1 MKTKRKAMERL
12 RRRATVDAELRSM
25 TISWGGRNTE
35 PYYLKA
41 PRRAYSSAP
50 LAMEIV
56 EGVGVPFTI
65 TSKAVAK
72 VKDDHIERYALR
84 NERQTLTTKF
94 GQCLTGTSIHGIERQ
109 LAFVKS
115 MVFMSHGRI
124 LASSCG

>member
-1 MKTKRKAMERL
+1 
-12 RRRATVDAELRSM
+12 
-25 TISWGGRNTE
+25 
-35 PYYLKA
+35 
-41 PRRAYSSAP
+41 
-50 LAMEIV
+50 MEIV

-72 VKDDHIERYALR
+72 VKGDHIERYTLR